1 MDSDIHMFVE
11 LQQRK
16 GLLPIGMVEW
26 ELRHSDPISAAACW
40 E

>member
-1 MDSDIHMFVE
+1 MFVE

-16 GLLPIGMVEW
+16 GLFLMGMVKW
-26 ELRHSDPISAAACW
+26 GLRHSDPMSAAACW